1 MMSEIENHY
10 GTGDST
16 RRDRALRGEAMQLK
30 VLVVDDMRTMR
41 AHMRSMLVGKD
52 FIIDDAEDGQDAMVK
67 MKHFHPHLVLMDIVM
82 PHMDGITCCKQI
94 KQDPAFKDT
103 KVVMVTGKGDYEQIA
118 EAFKAGCDDYITK
131 PIDRN
136 ELTDKVDE
144 LCKYVLARQKLR
156 TFLVSREPA
165 PKR

>member
-1 MMSEIENHY
+1 MITEIENYY
-10 GTGDST
+10 GSDESARKIRAMRGD
-16 RRDRALRGEAMQLK
+16 EMQLK
-30 VLVVDDMRTMR
+30 ILLVDDMRTMR
-41 AHMRSMLVGKD
+41 AHTRSMLVGKD
-52 FIIDDAEDGQDAMVK
+52 FLIDEAEDGQDAMLK
-67 MKHFHPHLVLMDIVM
+67 MKQFHPHLVLMDIVM
-82 PHMDGITCCKQI
+82 PHMDGITCCKKI
-94 KQDPAFKDT
+94 KQDPAFRET

-131 PIDRN
+131 PIDKT

-156 TFLVSREPA
+156 TFLVSRDPA